1 LIRVSAAKLEAETL
15 EAAAKSVNK
24 ATTEAAR
31 TKAEEIIVA
40 AESEARAILSATQI
54 KVTQRLRQMES
65 AERKLSNERESIM
78 VYLNNLKQV
87 IDQVSKD
94 IK

>member
-1 LIRVSAAKLEAETL
+1 
-15 EAAAKSVNK
+15 
-24 ATTEAAR
+24 
-31 TKAEEIIVA
+31 
-40 AESEARAILSATQI
+40 
-54 KVTQRLRQMES
+54 MES
-65 AERKLSNERESIM
+65 AERKLSNERDSIM